1 METTIEQTAPH
12 RNRSTSRSITTS
24 PRGNAAVRKLLFGI
38 AVGVVPLGIGAI
50 ATLLRSRRAGL
61 IAGGAS
67 AVLLGVARW
76 QLERSFNDEP
86 DYVVAE
92 RIGGLEIR
100 EYRAR
105 VEAETKIDDTNYE
118 RALDLGFDRLAGF
131 IFGANERRE
140 KLGMTTP
147 VTVRNT
153 GDATRIAFVMP
164 MQRTRESLPLPDDQR
179 IATIDIPERRVAVLG
194 FIGKRSDALIRR
206 KQDEL
211 RRLVAEAGLAARG
224 EPQYAGFDPPW
235 TLPLLRRNEVW
246 LELA

>member
-1 METTIEQTAPH
+1 METIIEQTAPH
-12 RNRSTSRSITTS
+12 RNRSASRSITTS

-38 AVGVVPLGIGAI
+38 AVGVVPIGIGAV

-61 IAGGAS
+61 IAGGTS
-67 AVLLGVARW
+67 ALLLGVARW

-86 DYVVAE
+86 DFTVAE
-92 RIGGLEIR
+92 RIGRLEIR

-105 VEAETKIDDTNYE
+105 VEAETKIDDTSVE
-118 RALDLGFDRLAGF
+118 RSLDVGFDRLAGF

-147 VTVRNT
+147 VTVRPA

-164 MQRTRESLPLPDDQR
+164 MRRTRDSLPMPDDQR
-179 IATIDIPERRVAVLG
+179 ITTIDIPERRVAVLS
-194 FIGKRSDALIRR
+194 FTGKRSDALIRR

-211 RRLVAEAGLAARG
+211 RRLVAEAGLVARG

-235 TLPLLRRNEVW
+235 TLPVLRRNEVW